1 MRDEAGAGAGQRA
14 GRGVEQPRVAQ
25 QEEGGGHVAA
35 GQQRQVSAHTRPHTN
50 TAVWVSAIMVSVT
63 LSFTLFKAK
72 IFLPVVFFTLLY
84 KHYSTIDDYHIS
96 LLLCQRLI

>member
-50 TAVWVSAIMVSVT
+50 TSVWVSVIMVSVT
-63 LSFTLFKAK
+63 IIHTIHSQNLSARCVLHSP
-72 IFLPVVFFTLLY
+72 L
-84 KHYSTIDDYHIS
+84 
-96 LLLCQRLI
+96 